1 MSTFRLSDQTSAEL
15 MTNPDKDKGS
25 IVLADGQSIWKRFL
39 FWTRREEKNVRGL
52 LIEFWADREVLKI
65 VDQSI
70 SCPLRPFGSS
80 SNGST

>member
-1 MSTFRLSDQTSAEL
+1 MEKISLL
-15 MTNPDKDKGS
+15 DK
-25 IVLADGQSIWKRFL
+25 KRN
-39 FWTRREEKNVRGL
+39 NVRGL

-80 SNGST
+80 AMVLLRAE